1 MMESRVIGVYKARM
15 LEVSNRTDAPDWAWR
30 KWYEG
35 KTGSD
40 AEPDRRSVVK
50 T

>member
-35 KTGSD
+35 KTGQLYLMRSRTD
-40 AEPDRRSVVK
+40 AAS
-50 T
+50 